1 MLSWEHI
8 SFADS
13 FGVLLVGWSV
23 VVERG
28 LFLARHLSTLFYTVS
43 WVDRD
48 FLFPHA
54 KHFYGSTAAP
64 TSDYPT
70 KVTLDDFNG
79 KVLLIQEPLHTKAHS
94 HTFQGSSFKV

>member
-1 MLSWEHI
+1 MLFWAQI
-8 SFADS
+8 SLAGS
-13 FGVLLVGWSV
+13 IGALLVG
-23 VVERG
+23 G
-28 LFLARHLSTLFYTVS
+28 FGARAASILFYTAS
-43 WVDRD
+43 WVDRA

-54 KHFYGSTAAP
+54 KHFYGSTAAL

>member
-1 MLSWEHI
+1 MLSWAQI
-8 SFADS
+8 SLADS

-23 VVERG
+23 VAERG
-28 LFLARHLSTLFYTVS
+28 LFLARHLSTLFYSVS